1 MFRGVSTWFWWGKM
15 RAGKYMGDPGLNNRI
30 LLKCVSAKTEVF
42 ELDSCGSEIE
52 LKWSHVKRVM
62 NFRVS

>member
-1 MFRGVSTWFWWGKM
+1 M